1 MPFLA
6 PIGVAVSG
14 AFIGAT
20 AAAGL
25 SALTTMVIGG
35 LVVGAAVGGLY
46 SAFTGG
52 NILKGVLYGA
62 VGGAALGAGAYAMGF
77 GGYGVVSTESLAG
90 ATSVGM
96 GENVTGA
103 MAAAQMST
111 GATEISGVSGGTGG
125 LIAEGGEK
133 AISAKGWFTAE
144 NYLAVGAISN
154 LGSKFLAGGQAG
166 EEAGANRAESAR
178 QFDEKLK
185 ADREMQEKS
194 LLAQREMNAA
204 QVEAQ
209 MAGIEAQVG
218 TADKNREENARQF
231 GLEFGESQWRDR
243 EGRAETERQ
252 RVRVNEGIHGA
263 AAYVAGS
270 TKVVNLVEST
280 LKRKGLPGPSWA
292 GSTQPGQQ
300 PAQQQVAQQAP
311 APTPAPAPQQ
321 APQQQSI
328 LGAA

>member
-6 PIGVAVSG
+6 PIGIAVAG
-14 AFIGAT
+14 AFGVGLAAT
-20 AAAGL
+20 GI
-25 SALTTMVIGG
+25 SAMVIGG

-90 ATSVGM
+90 GTSVGM

-103 MAAAQMST
+103 MAAAKS
-111 GATEISGVSGGTGG
+111 ATEVSSVSGGTGG
-125 LIAEGGEK
+125 LIAEGGER

-154 LGSKFLAGGQAG
+154 LGSKFLAGGAAG
-166 EEAGANRAESAR
+166 DAA
-178 QFDEKLK
+178 D
-185 ADREMQEKS
+185 ADRKQQNEQFYKKLEADKKMQEES

-209 MAGIEAQVG
+209 LEGISAQER
-218 TADKNREENARQF
+218 TADKNRDENARQF

-243 EGRAETERQ
+243 EGRAEVERQ

-311 APTPAPAPQQ
+311 APTQAPAPQP

>member
-6 PIGVAVSG
+6 PIGIAVAG
-14 AFIGAT
+14 AFGVGLAAT
-20 AAAGL
+20 GI
-25 SALTTMVIGG
+25 SAMVIGG

-90 ATSVGM
+90 GTSVGM

-103 MAAAQMST
+103 MAAAKS
-111 GATEISGVSGGTGG
+111 ATEVSSVSGGTGG
-125 LIAEGGEK
+125 LIAEGGER

-154 LGSKFLAGGQAG
+154 LGSKFLAGGAAG
-166 EEAGANRAESAR
+166 DAA
-178 QFDEKLK
+178 D
-185 ADREMQEKS
+185 ADRKQQNEQFYKKLEADKKMQEES

-209 MAGIEAQVG
+209 LEGISAQER
-218 TADKNREENARQF
+218 TADKNRDENARQF

-300 PAQQQVAQQAP
+300 QPQPAPQQQVAQQTP
-311 APTPAPAPQQ
+311 ATTSAPAPQQ

>member
-1 MPFLA
+1 
-6 PIGVAVSG
+6 
-14 AFIGAT
+14 
-20 AAAGL
+20 
-25 SALTTMVIGG
+25 MVIGG

-46 SAFTGG
+46 AAFTGG

-77 GGYGVVSTESLAG
+77 GGYGVASTESLG

-96 GENVTGA
+96 SENAAAA
-103 MAAAQMST
+103 MAASGSQMTAGMAEVS
-111 GATEISGVSGGTGG
+111 SVSGGTGG
-125 LIAEGGEK
+125 LIAQGTEK

-154 LGSKFLAGGQAG
+154 LGSKFLAGGAAG
-166 EEAGANRAESAR
+166 DAADADRKQQNE
-178 QFDEKLK
+178 QFYEKLK
-185 ADREMQEKS
+185 ADKEEQEKS

-300 PAQQQVAQQAP
+300 PAPQQQVAQQ
-311 APTPAPAPQQ
+311 APAPQQ

-328 LGAA
+328 LGAV